1 MQCSMRSVATDV
13 ASSVV
18 CVLGTR
24 FIVQNGRIDSEPL
37 LGTDSL
43 QLNVASPRD
52 ETRRCVLLPTD
63 FGHLYVR
70 AQWFCYYYD
79 RCQIARLI

>member
-37 LGTDSL
+37 WG
-43 QLNVASPRD
+43 Q
-52 ETRRCVLLPTD
+52 TRFSSV
-63 FGHLYVR
+63 
-70 AQWFCYYYD
+70 
-79 RCQIARLI
+79 